1 MGRFQQPHRS
11 GGRRARR
18 AVKRILGIAALA
30 TILAAVTTAA
40 AGAQTVASNDIPI
53 TDTQLHSYQQ
63 PTVAVDP
70 INAKHLAVS
79 FQDGLQTPP
88 CYLAQSFD
96 TGATWSVQTVMGP
109 GGKLAIPSGAFA
121 YDTCRN
127 QLIVFGPSG
136 IMYYVV
142 QVSSST
148 HFNFSEIVVT
158 TTTDN
163 GATFTA
169 PVLISTS
176 DTTDSTDIGTFQP
189 SAAVDPSNGEL
200 YVTWLHYRQFA
211 TYTYVEVSSST
222 DNGKTFTN
230 RQQLSIVDPKENQ
243 QTGSVVVG
251 VDATGEVFVA
261 WLDALNW
268 RNAKGQFGVDP
279 CPAYP
284 AGCPPFELL
293 IRSSTDHGKTFSAQR
308 TVDPAITSG
317 QNDPWRFSHLVS
329 LSVGP
334 AAGELSMDWTEP
346 VNGLNRIE
354 FTHSP
359 DAGATWSTPL
369 PISPP
374 PGLGADEQD
383 RALVSVAA
391 NGRINVAYYDL
402 TPADSSGNRLQ
413 DTYEASS
420 TDGGVSFGTPVKLSS
435 AQSSTDVGPPN
446 PGTDLARVSW
456 FGRNFGL
463 ASSGDTA
470 YVAWTDSRR
479 GTVDNTKQDVFFASV
494 APAPAPAP
502 VVAAPAAA
510 GPQAAT
516 TVQPGF
522 PNTGRAAG
530 SAGVP
535 TVALALAVGAT
546 VAGGAGAVA
555 AGRRRRR

>member
-1 MGRFQQPHRS
+1 M
-11 GGRRARR
+11 RR
-18 AVKRILGIAALA
+18 AVARVLAAAALSVVV
-30 TILAAVTTAA
+30 AAATTAA
-40 AGAQTVASNDIPI
+40 VGAQNVASTDTPI

-63 PTVAVDP
+63 PTIAVDP
-70 INAKHLAVS
+70 GNAAHLAVS

-96 TGATWSVQTVMGP
+96 AGATWAVETVMGP

-148 HFNFSEIVVT
+148 HYNFSEVVVT
-158 TTTDN
+158 TTTDH

-169 PVLISTS
+169 PVVVSTS

-189 SAAVDPSNGEL
+189 SAAVDPTNGEL

-211 TYTYVEVSSST
+211 GYTYVEVSSST

-230 RQQLSIVDPKENQ
+230 RQQLSTIDPNQLQ
-243 QTGSVVVG
+243 QTGSTVVG
-251 VDATGEVFVA
+251 VDATGEVYVA

-268 RNAKGQFGVDP
+268 RNFKGGEFGSNP

-284 AGCPPFELL
+284 AGCPPFSLL
-293 IRSSTDHGKTFSAQR
+293 MRSSTDHGVTFSAQR

-329 LSVGP
+329 LAVGP

-346 VNGLNRIE
+346 INGLNRIE
-354 FTHSP
+354 FTHST
-359 DAGATWSTPL
+359 DAGTTWSTPL
-369 PISPP
+369 PVSPP

-383 RALVSVAA
+383 RALVSVSS
-391 NGRINVAYYDL
+391 NGRIDVAYYDL

-413 DTYEASS
+413 NTYEASS
-420 TDGGVSFGTPVKLSS
+420 TDSGVSFATPLKLTS
-435 AQSSTDVGPPN
+435 APSSTNVGPPN

-470 YVAWTDSRR
+470 YAAWTDSRR

-494 APAPAPAP
+494 APAPAATSPQ
-502 VVAAPAAA
+502 AAPAPAA
-510 GPQAAT
+510 IASQAAT
-516 TVQPGF
+516 TAQPGF
-522 PNTGRAAG
+522 PNTGSSSGPARFPA
-530 SAGVP
+530 
-535 TVALALAVGAT
+535 VALVLV
-546 VAGGAGAVA
+546 VAASVGAVA